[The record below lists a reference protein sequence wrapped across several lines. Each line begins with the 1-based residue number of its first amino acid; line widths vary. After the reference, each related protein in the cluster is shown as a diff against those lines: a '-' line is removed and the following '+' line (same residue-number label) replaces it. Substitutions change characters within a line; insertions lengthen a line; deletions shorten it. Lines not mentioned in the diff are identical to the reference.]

1 MFKLQSTMVQ
11 IKMRAVCAAQV
22 ILPTNEASHRTMLKM
37 LSHGL
42 AAVACRGSLKTWLLL
57 EEVEPLLAEGGLGPA
72 AGLGTMR
79 PSTGA
84 SVVAPAAIIDFTHP
98 SPA

>member
-1 MFKLQSTMVQ
+1 M
-11 IKMRAVCAAQV
+11 
-22 ILPTNEASHRTMLKM
+22 
-37 LSHGL
+37 
-42 AAVACRGSLKTWLLL
+42 ACRESLKTRLLL

-98 SPA
+98 SPARDAQAQCPLDHTPHTDSIPVLGDLCISFGTYSSRV